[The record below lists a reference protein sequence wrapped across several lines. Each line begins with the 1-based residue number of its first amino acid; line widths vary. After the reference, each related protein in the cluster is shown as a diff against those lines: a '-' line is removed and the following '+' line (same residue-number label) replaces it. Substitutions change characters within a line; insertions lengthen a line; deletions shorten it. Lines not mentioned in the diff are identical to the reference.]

1 MFRKLW
7 KDDAGTVALEYLL
20 VATIVAIALVVGL
33 SNLASALNV
42 ELTELSNAI
51 LSLNQS
57 YSYDAASGCGGT
69 HGGVTAT
76 DACGSSSY
84 GQSETPAANM
94 CEQSISI
101 TSCP

>member
-7 KDDAGTVALEYLL
+7 TDDAGTVALEYLL

-33 SNLASALNV
+33 SNLATALNV
-42 ELTELSNAI
+42 ELSELSNAI

-57 YSYDAASGCGGT
+57 YSYEAASGCSGT
-69 HGGVTAT
+69 HGGTTAT
-76 DACGSSSY
+76 DACGSVSY
-84 GQSETPAANM
+84 GQSAEVTPAL